1 MGGRENPGRSEDIS
15 CFYDKVHK
23 VSRKT
28 FHILGFIHLY
38 SLFLKE
44 IKFEKQVI

>member
-28 FHILGFIHLY
+28 YFIFLDLLIFIHY
-38 SLFLKE
+38 F
-44 IKFEKQVI
+44 